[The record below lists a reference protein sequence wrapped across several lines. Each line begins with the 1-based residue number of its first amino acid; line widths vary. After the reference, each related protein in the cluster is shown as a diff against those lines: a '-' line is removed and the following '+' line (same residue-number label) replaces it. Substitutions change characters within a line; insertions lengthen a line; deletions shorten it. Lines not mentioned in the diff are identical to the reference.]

1 MIPRI
6 PVERV
11 MCERLLT
18 LDQAES
24 ALRAAEVMTEHGI
37 GSVLVSRDG
46 EIIGIVTESDL
57 VRKVVGQGIG
67 AKGVTLETIMS
78 YPPITID
85 EKEMLEQAYKLMGQ
99 NQVRH
104 LVVTRGGAPCGIV
117 SARSFME
124 SIYP

>member
-1 MIPRI
+1 MIPRV

-11 MCERLLT
+11 MCEKLLT
-18 LDQAES
+18 LDQTES
-24 ALRAAEVMTEHGI
+24 ALRAAGVMTEHGI

-57 VRKVVGQGIG
+57 VRKVLGQGIDP
-67 AKGVTLETIMS
+67 KGVKLETIMS

-85 EKEMLEQAYKLMGQ
+85 VKGMLEQAYKLMGE
-99 NQVRH
+99 NQIRH
-104 LVVTRGGAPCGIV
+104 FVVTREGAPCGIV

>member
-1 MIPRI
+1 MIPRV

-11 MCERLLT
+11 MCEKLLT
-18 LDQAES
+18 LDQTES

-57 VRKVVGQGIG
+57 VRKVLGQGIDP
-67 AKGVTLETIMS
+67 KGVKLETIMS

-85 EKEMLEQAYKLMGQ
+85 VKEMLEQAYKLMGG
-99 NQVRH
+99 NQIRH